1 MKELLDWKSISFADP
16 YFFLL
21 FLLIPLGI
29 WWQWRTRNRQRP
41 SFRMSTIRGLDNLP
55 PSWRIRLLPL
65 LAVCRWLALSLLILA
80 MARPQ
85 NTQVMESIDS
95 EGIDIV
101 LSIDVS
107 GSMLAEDLK
116 PNRIEAAKKVAQ
128 DFVRHRPTDR
138 IGLVIFAGESFTQ
151 CPITIDHQV
160 VLDQIEQIRSGLLVD
175 GTAIGM
181 GLATGVDR
189 LRYAQGK
196 SRILILLTDGVNN
209 TGLIDPMTALEI
221 AKTYGVR
228 VYTIGVGSLGRA
240 LYPVQTDFGMQKQMH
255 EVKIDE
261 ELLKRIA
268 SETGGQYYRATTNK
282 GLDRIY
288 QEIDQLEKTKA
299 EVSIHRSYKDLYF
312 PLVAMAIGLLSLEWM
327 LRFSLFRSL
336 T

>member
-29 WWQWRTRNRQRP
+29 WWQWKARRRHRP
-41 SFRMSTIRGLDNLP
+41 SFRMSTIRGLENLP
-55 PSWRIRLLPL
+55 PSWRIRLRPIMGF
-65 LAVCRWLALSLLILA
+65 CRWLALILLIIAL
-80 MARPQ
+80 ARPQ
-85 NTQVMESIDS
+85 NTQVMESVET

-101 LSIDVS
+101 MSIDVS

-116 PNRIEAAKKVAQ
+116 PNRIEAAKKVARE
-128 DFVRHRPTDR
+128 FVQQRPSDR

-151 CPITIDHQV
+151 CPISIDHQV
-160 VLDQIEQIRSGLLVD
+160 VLEQIDKIRSGLLVD

-189 LRYAQGK
+189 LRYAQGE

-240 LYPVQTDFGMQKQMH
+240 LYPVQTEFGVQKQMH

-261 ELLKRIA
+261 DLLRRIA
-268 SETGGQYYRATTNK
+268 AETGGQYYRATTNQ

-288 QEIDQLEKTKA
+288 KEIDQLEKTKA
-299 EVSIHRSYKDLYF
+299 EVSIHRNYRDLYF
-312 PLVAMAIGLLSLEWM
+312 PLVVLALALLSLEWL
-327 LRFSLFRSL
+327 LRFTLFRSL